1 MAGELDFC
9 LFQNKTSKSMN
20 KPKPIPNGLL
30 LFFMRVAVVNI
41 LITAF
46 TVSMTYAIDSK
57 AQEILDRK
65 VSIQVEDT
73 EIQEVLSMISKQA
86 KVKFTYNPQRIP
98 VHTKVSFRFKNVKL
112 AEALTQL
119 LSANIDYKVIGNQ
132 IALKP
137 ISDASQLLDNPVE
150 GEMAVRAITI
160 TGKVTDGTGTP
171 LPGVSIL
178 IKGTTNG
185 TTADIS
191 GNYTVNVPDESSVLV
206 FSFIGFATQEI
217 IVGAQTSINVT
228 MVEDVSQLG
237 EIVVTALG
245 IEKDTRKLGYSVSTV
260 NGDQLNKA
268 RETNVAM
275 SLQGTVAGL
284 NVKGTSGGPGS
295 TAKIL
300 LRGMPS
306 MNSGGSPLFVI
317 NGVPMDNTQRG
328 ASGEWGG
335 ADNGDGIGNLN
346 PDDIE
351 TMTVLKGQSASALYG
366 SRASNGVILITTKK
380 GKRGDF
386 SVEYNL
392 NYMEDRAFN
401 NTDFQ
406 YEYGQGLNGVK
417 PANATQAQAT
427 SRMSWGGKLDGSMF
441 TQFDGNQYAYSA
453 YKDNIKNFYRTGSSF
468 TNTVAVS
475 KGGENGAFRVSVSNL
490 DNNSIVRNSGLDRK
504 TVNLNVEQKIT
515 SKLSINAV
523 VNFLDEQSKNRA
535 QLSDGPLNAN
545 NGLFLANNINENI
558 LAPGYNPTTGF
569 ETRYGDDEYATNPWF
584 VVNQYVNN
592 ISRKRLISSLSTRY
606 DFTEWLYAQARLGY
620 DQSNDGVF
628 KVEPWG
634 TAYTQNQHGN
644 LQEQS
649 SALTYELN
657 TDALI
662 GVTKDITSDFS
673 IDAMIGANMRKNQWE
688 YQRVAGSNFILPYFY
703 TLSNVLTVNTNPGD
717 NYKFT
722 KKQVNSAYYSVELS
736 YKRFLTLSTTGRY
749 DTYSTLANRDKSLR
763 RIFTPSVSGAFIFS
777 ELAPISGLTSG
788 KLRASW
794 ANTGGEPADPYKTSL
809 YYSLGSP
816 LNGIPVGSFSTDQ
829 PNLFLKPF
837 RLTELEVG
845 TELKFFENRL
855 GLDLAWYTRKTRD
868 EIMPASYSSAT
879 GFTSGFVGTGSTKNT
894 GLEVQVTGTP
904 VKNSNFSWTVTANVT
919 TVKNT
924 ILETDADGKNQTLGS
939 NRGTLG
945 NAVTAFVKGYSGPQI
960 LAYDYKRSASGD
972 IIVDDQGLPVKGDLI
987 KMGSVLPKWYGG
999 LTNTFNYKAL
1009 SFSFL
1014 IDYNFGNKVLSATEY
1029 YSIYRGLNKMTLE
1042 GREGVLKGVTEGG
1055 TPNTVTATAQ
1065 NYYAAVAQR
1074 ITSSSVVDGDFIKL
1088 RQLTLGYM
1096 LSESVFAKVPFV
1108 RSVQVSLVGRNLAI
1122 LMKKSDNIDP
1132 ESSFGSNVKYY
1143 GIEGTSLPSTRS
1155 YGVNLNFKFK

>member
-1 MAGELDFC
+1 
-9 LFQNKTSKSMN
+9 MN
-20 KPKPIPNGLL
+20 KPKPIQSGLL
-30 LFFMRVAVVNI
+30 LFFMRVAVVNM
-41 LITAF
+41 LITVF
-46 TVSMTYAIDSK
+46 TVSMTYAIDTK

-65 VSIQVEDT
+65 VSINVEET
-73 EIQEVLSMISKQA
+73 EIQEVLAMISKQA

-98 VHTKVSFRFKNVKL
+98 IHNKVSFRFKNLKL

-132 IALKP
+132 IALRP
-137 ISDASQLLDNPVE
+137 MADVSQLLDNPLEESATPVALTIS
-150 GEMAVRAITI
+150 GKITDASGAV
-160 TGKVTDGTGTP
+160 
-171 LPGVSIL
+171 LPGVSVL
-178 IKGTTNG
+178 VKGTTTG
-185 TTADIS
+185 TSSDIS
-191 GNYTVNVPDESSVLV
+191 GNYTINVPDGSSVLI
-206 FSFIGFATQEI
+206 FSFIGFASQEVVVGTQTTI
-217 IVGAQTSINVT
+217 DIVLA
-228 MVEDVSQLG
+228 EDVSQLS
-237 EIVVTALG
+237 EVVVTALG

-260 NGDQLNKA
+260 SGDQMNKA

-306 MNSGGSPLFVI
+306 MNSGGAPLFVI

-392 NYMEDRAFN
+392 NYMQDRAFN

-406 YEYGQGLNGVK
+406 YEYGQGLGGVK
-417 PANATQAQAT
+417 PANATLAQAT
-427 SRMSWGGKLDGSMF
+427 SRMAWGGPLDGSMF

-453 YKDNIKNFYRTGSSF
+453 YKDNIKDFYRTGSSF
-468 TNTVAVS
+468 TNTIAVS
-475 KGGENGAFRVSVSNL
+475 KGGENGAFRISVSNL

-504 TVNLNVEQKIT
+504 TVNLNIEQKIT
-515 SKLSINAV
+515 SKLSINTV
-523 VNFLDEQSKNRA
+523 VNFLDEESKNRA

-545 NGLFLANNINENI
+545 NGIFLAPNINQAI
-558 LAPGYNPTTGF
+558 LAPGFNATTGF

-657 TDALI
+657 ADALI
-662 GVTKDITSDFS
+662 GVTKDITNDFS
-673 IDAMIGANMRKNQWE
+673 IDALIGANIRKNQWE

-722 KKQVNSAYYSVELS
+722 KKQVNSAYYSAELS

-763 RIFTPSVSGAFIFS
+763 SIFTPSVSGAFIFS
-777 ELAPISGLTSG
+777 EVASIPNLTVG

-794 ANTGGEPADPYKTSL
+794 ANTGGDPADPYKTSL
-809 YYSLGSP
+809 YYSLGSAF
-816 LNGIPVGSFSTDQ
+816 NGIPVGSFSTEQ
-829 PNLFLKPF
+829 PNIFLKPF
-837 RLTELEVG
+837 RLQEFEIG
-845 TELKFFENRL
+845 TELKFFENRV
-855 GLDLAWYTRKTRD
+855 GLDLAWYTRKTKD
-868 EIMPASYSSAT
+868 EIMPATYSSST
-879 GFTSGFVGTGSTKNT
+879 GFTSGLVGTGSTKNS

-904 VKNSNFSWTVTANVT
+904 VKTPNFSWTITANVT

-924 ILETDADGKNQTLGS
+924 ILETDAEGKNQTLGS

-945 NAVTAFVKGYSGPQI
+945 NAVTAFVKGYAGPQI
-960 LAYDYKRSASGD
+960 LAYDYKRNASGD
-972 IIVDDQGLPVKGDLI
+972 IIVDDQGLPVQGDLI
-987 KMGSVLPKWYGG
+987 KMGSVLPKWFGG
-999 LTNTFNYKAL
+999 VTNSFNYKAL

-1029 YSIYRGLNKMTLE
+1029 YSLLRGLNKKTLE
-1042 GREGVLKGVTEGG
+1042 GREGVVTGVTEGG
-1055 TPNTVTATAQ
+1055 AASTVVASAQ
-1065 NYYAAVAQR
+1065 SYYTAVAQR
-1074 ITSSSVVDGDFIKL
+1074 ITSSSVVDGDYIKL
-1088 RQLTLGYM
+1088 RQLTLGYT